1 MIVYEY
7 FRSSAAF
14 RLRIALNLKG
24 LTAERRFVHLA
35 GGEQRQADYRAVNP
49 QALVPYFVEGDF
61 ALAQSLAIIE
71 YLDETHPDPALLPV
85 DARQRAWVRSVAQL
99 IACDIHPLNNL
110 RVLNYLADELKVDDE
125 AKTRWY
131 CHWINEGFAALEK
144 MLEGRKIQSTFCLG
158 ETPTLADICL
168 IPQVANANRFKCA
181 LDAFPTIVGIHR
193 HAMTLPAF
201 HEAQPSRQPDFP
213 KPLSTP
219 ET

>member
-24 LTAERRFVHLA
+24 LKPARRFIHLA
-35 GGEQRQADYRAVNP
+35 DGEQRKAEYRAVNP
-49 QALVPYFVEGDF
+49 QALVPYFVEGEF
-61 ALAQSLAIIE
+61 TLAQSLAIIE
-71 YLDETHPDPALLPV
+71 YLDETHPDPALLPQ
-85 DARQRAWVRSVAQL
+85 DARQRAWVRSVAQM

-110 RVLNYLADELKVDDE
+110 RVLQYLSDQLNVGDD

-131 CHWINEGFAALEK
+131 CHWIIEGFAALEK
-144 MLEGRKIQSTFCLG
+144 MLAGRPGQSTFCLG

-168 IPQVANANRFKCA
+168 IPQVANAQRFKCA
-181 LDAFPTIVGIHR
+181 LDAFPIITGIHQ

-201 HEAQPSRQPDFP
+201 NDAQPSKQPDYP
-213 KPLSTP
+213 KTA
-219 ET
+219 